1 MAVPSTDLHLIR
13 AARRVFTGPATLLAD
28 PDQRAR
34 SARYLADLA
43 RPYGLELPDRP
54 GQDAPGRSHAEMA
67 EALIGALVP
76 AEEPVD
82 LLVLAFA
89 RHDVLPGRAT
99 ATYLSHLCPGTPLS
113 FAVCDQGPAAVVSGL
128 RLAHAY
134 ASSGGG
140 TTALVIAVDQAVLP
154 YRTPTPAPAR
164 QQAVGMLCRTAPGAG
179 AVPEHTGDVAHAP
192 ARMTVLR
199 QHADVAA
206 GDVAALAG
214 SELAA
219 LSAGRPDAR
228 LVLGADLAAAWPTHP
243 TDGVTVAPPGQP
255 VTGPWWTLLD
265 VLAADPD
272 RSRPVLTADYDPDLR
287 YLCLTGWQTTPT
299 RPVGDAA
306 ITRAAPTA

>member
-13 AARRVFTGPATLLAD
+13 AARRVFTGPSTLLDD
-28 PDQRAR
+28 PKQRAR

-43 RPYGLELPDRP
+43 HPYGLELPDGP
-54 GQDAPGRSHAEMA
+54 GQEALGRSHAEMA

-76 AEEPVD
+76 PHEPVD

-134 ASSGGG
+134 ASPDGG
-140 TTALVIAVDQAVLP
+140 TTALLIAVDQAVLP

-164 QQAVGMLCRTAPGAG
+164 QQAVAMLYRTAPVAG
-179 AVPEHTGDVAHAP
+179 TEPGPDPAGDVVPAP

-199 QHADVAA
+199 QHPDVAA

-219 LSAGRPDAR
+219 LSAGRPDTR
-228 LVLGADLAAAWPTHP
+228 IVLGVDLAAAWPAHP
-243 TDGVTVAPPGQP
+243 TGGVTVAPPGQP

-265 VLAADPD
+265 VLAAGPA
-272 RSRPVLTADYDPDLR
+272 RSGPVLTADYDPDLR
-287 YLCLTGWQTTPT
+287 YLCLTGWETTPVDT
-299 RPVGDAA
+299 RP
-306 ITRAAPTA
+306 R

>member
-1 MAVPSTDLHLIR
+1 MAAPSTDLHLIR
-13 AARRVFTGPATLLAD
+13 AARRVFTGPAALLDD
-28 PDQRAR
+28 PDQRTR

-43 RPYGLELPDRP
+43 RPYGLDLPDGP
-54 GQDAPGRSHAEMA
+54 GQEAPGRSHAEMA

-76 AEEPVD
+76 PQEPVD

-89 RHDVLPGRAT
+89 RHDMLPGRAT

-140 TTALVIAVDQAVLP
+140 TTALLIAVDQAVLP

-164 QQAVGMLCRTAPGAG
+164 QQAVGMLYRTTPADG
-179 AVPEHTGDVAHAP
+179 AVRGPEHTGDVVHAP
-192 ARMTVLR
+192 ARMTGLR

-206 GDVAALAG
+206 DEVAALAG

-219 LSAGRPDAR
+219 LSAGRTDAR
-228 LVLGADLAAAWPTHP
+228 VVLGSDLAAAWPTHP
-243 TDGVTVAPPGQP
+243 TGGVTVTPPGQP
-255 VTGPWWTLLD
+255 VTGLWWTLPD
-265 VLAADPD
+265 ALAAGPD
-272 RSRPVLTADYDPDLR
+272 RPRPVLTADYDPDLR
-287 YLCLTGWQTTPT
+287 YLCLTGWETTPVDT
-299 RPVGDAA
+299 RP
-306 ITRAAPTA
+306 R

>member
-1 MAVPSTDLHLIR
+1 MAAPSTDLHLIR
-13 AARRVFTGPATLLAD
+13 AARRVFTGPAALLHD

-34 SARYLADLA
+34 SARYLADLTH
-43 RPYGLELPDRP
+43 PYGLELPDGP
-54 GQDAPGRSHAEMA
+54 AQEALGRSHAEMA
-67 EALIGALVP
+67 ETLIGALVP
-76 AEEPVD
+76 PQEPVD
-82 LLVLAFA
+82 LLVLAFT

-113 FAVCDQGPAAVVSGL
+113 FAVCDQGPAAVVSAL

-134 ASSGGG
+134 ASPGGG
-140 TTALVIAVDQAVLP
+140 TTALLIAVDQAVLP

-164 QQAVGMLCRTAPGAG
+164 QQAVAMLCRTTPAAG
-179 AVPEHTGDVAHAP
+179 AVRGPDPADDVVHAP

-206 GDVAALAG
+206 DEVAALAG

-228 LVLGADLAAAWPTHP
+228 MVIGVDLAAAWPAHP
-243 TDGVTVAPPGQP
+243 TGPVTVAPPAQP

-265 VLAADPD
+265 VLAAGPD
-272 RSRPVLTADYDPDLR
+272 RTGPVLTADYDPDLR
-287 YLCLTGWQTTPT
+287 YLCLTGWETTPAGT
-299 RPVGDAA
+299 GSR
-306 ITRAAPTA
+306 